1 MGRARTTRGVRNAR
15 QAILWPLKMCMI
27 MAVDESE
34 RSLLLSNCDVLSHKT
49 KDEKLMMSAII

>member
-1 MGRARTTRGVRNAR
+1 MRRARITRGVRNAR

-34 RSLLLSNCDVLSHKT
+34 RSLLIVTFCSIRLKM
-49 KDEKLMMSAII
+49 KK